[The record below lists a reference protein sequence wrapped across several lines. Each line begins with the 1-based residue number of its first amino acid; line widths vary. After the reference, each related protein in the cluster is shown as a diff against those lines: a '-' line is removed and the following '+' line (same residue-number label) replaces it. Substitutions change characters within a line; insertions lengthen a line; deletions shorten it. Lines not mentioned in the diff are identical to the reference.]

1 VSRTHPPLRLRPMQ
15 LTDVDAVMTLE
26 HLSFADPWPR
36 SLYVREVKEGRY
48 SRYYIVETD
57 TPDVEPPV
65 LVGQAGYWL
74 LGNEAHIVTIAVDP
88 QWRGRSI
95 GKWLLLRVLADVR
108 GRGAD
113 LVTLEVRPTN
123 TAALSLY
130 RKLGFDTIGQR
141 KRYYANGED
150 AYVLELAELNNAE
163 VWQPL
168 GAELAALDERIMRN
182 T

>member
-1 VSRTHPPLRLRPMQ
+1 MH
-15 LTDVDAVMTLE
+15 LTDIDGVMTLE

-48 SRYYIVETD
+48 SRYFIVETD
-57 TPDVEPPV
+57 TPDVDPPL

-88 QWRGRSI
+88 QWRGQSI
-95 GKWLLLRVLADVR
+95 GKWLFLRVLADVR
-108 GRGAD
+108 ERGAD
-113 LVTLEVRPTN
+113 LVTLEVRPSN

-141 KRYYANGED
+141 KRYYADGED
-150 AYVLELAELNNAE
+150 AYILELAELNNAD

-168 GAELAALDERIMRN
+168 EKQLAGLEERI
-182 T
+182 TK